1 MASTKI
7 NYIEFKSAN
16 LDETKTFY
24 SKAFGWDFIEYGD
37 AYVAFTGAGIDGGF
51 ALTNE
56 TITNGVLIVLYHP
69 DLTLIQ
75 EKVIEYGGMITTPI
89 FSFPGG
95 KRFHFQDHSGNE
107 IAIWSE

>member
-56 TITNGVLIVLYHP
+56 TINNGVLVVLYHP
-69 DLTLIQ
+69 ELTSIQ
-75 EKVIEYGGMITTPI
+75 DKVIECGGIITAPI

-95 KRFHFQDHSGNE
+95 QRFHFQDHSGNE